1 MREDESQ
8 DHESGMASGHGDEHA
23 EVNAEL
29 RASLGRRLT
38 VAVLEPPGGATGCDE
53 LRGGL
58 AAFSEVRVLAE
69 TPAERPEYASLR
81 ALLGEVARADADALL
96 VWTDAESLAASA
108 GGDGDTQR
116 TWPRRVLGAA
126 EDINL
131 LDACFTAPVGPGVT
145 RQAARKLGYEDGF
158 AAETPPATLVL
169 ALLREALVRAQIR
182 RSGSSPPCYL

>member
-1 MREDESQ
+1 MHEDESQ
-8 DHESGMASGHGDEHA
+8 DHEDSMTSDHGDEHA
-23 EVNAEL
+23 AVNAEL
-29 RASLGRRLT
+29 HASLGRRLT
-38 VAVLEPPGGATGCDE
+38 VAVLEPPGGATGCAE
-53 LRGGL
+53 LRGRL

-69 TPAERPEYASLR
+69 TPTERPDYTSLR
-81 ALLGEVARADADALL
+81 ALLGTVAQADSDALL

-108 GGDGDTQR
+108 GGGGDTQR
-116 TWPRRVLGAA
+116 NWPQRVLGVA

-131 LDACFTAPVGPGVT
+131 LDACFTAPIGPGVT

-169 ALLREALVRAQIR
+169 ALLREALAREEIR